1 MEGSRSSRFSR
12 WLAIGPLAAVLV
24 LALGGTA
31 MAQHGGPF
39 DHGSFVI
46 GDENSAVG
54 THVTYW
60 GAQWWK
66 IDDLSG
72 GATPASFKGFA
83 AETAGFPP
91 ACGSTWTTRP
101 GNSSGPPDGV
111 PDVMP
116 VIASSHVTKRGPV
129 ISGDVAKVVLVE
141 TDPGYGPAPGH
152 VGRGTVI
159 GVVCVAGDGGIDNT

>member
-1 MEGSRSSRFSR
+1 MDGRCSRRTLR
-12 WLAIGPLAAVLV
+12 ALAIGPLAAALV

-31 MAQHGGPF
+31 MAKPGGPF

-54 THVTYW
+54 SHVTYW

-66 IDDLSG
+66 RNSLSG
-72 GATPASFKGFA
+72 GTAPAAFKGFA
-83 AETAGFPP
+83 TDTLGVPP

-101 GNSSGPPDGV
+101 GNSSAPPGAV

-116 VIASSHVTKRGPV
+116 VIASSHVTKAGPV

-152 VGRGTVI
+152 AGRGTVV
-159 GVVCVAGDGGIDNT
+159 GVVCVAGGGGIDPT